1 MSRFRKI
8 VWSVFFVTVVV
19 LGWWRSAEW
28 ETTNMQN
35 KPLESSEEDRLPDT
49 ANEYLLQQINE
60 APQVAKDRLNPN
72 ALQLVGSPAAM
83 QDMLDIIHR
92 KLGLWYHFSIAPE
105 GYLQLRVLQNQE
117 PLSLSQ
123 RAFLSV
129 FTRILNRPFSV
140 TLRIYNH
147 QDAESRFVLIGKDRE
162 NAIDVGDME
171 KFGTDGWLTEQ
182 GVMGHE
188 LYESYL
194 LQTYPLDTKRAHT
207 ATHVLAAALEDL
219 INEVPQSDALH
230 RIAAAGKLTVF
241 IKTNLESPVFDQ
253 EVQIWYHQ
261 NNVTH
266 LTRNEKNVVGLAL

>member
-1 MSRFRKI
+1 MRQVKKV
-8 VWSVFFVTVVV
+8 VWSLLLTTVIV
-19 LGWWRSAEW
+19 LGWWNSAQWQITDE
-28 ETTNMQN
+28 QN
-35 KPLESSEEDRLPDT
+35 KPVESSIENRFFDT
-49 ANEYLLQQINE
+49 AHEQLLRQVNE
-60 APQVAKDRLNPN
+60 APQAAMGRLNPN

-129 FTRILNRPFSV
+129 FTRILSRPFSA
-140 TLRIYNH
+140 TLRVYNH
-147 QDAESRFVLIGKDRE
+147 QDTESRFVLIGKDRE

-171 KFGTDGWLTEQ
+171 KFGADGWLTEQ
-182 GVMGHE
+182 GAMGHE

-194 LQTYPLDTKRAHT
+194 LQTYPLDTKREQT
-207 ATHVLAAALEDL
+207 STHILAAALEDL
-219 INEVPQSDALH
+219 INEVPQSDAIH
-230 RIAAAGKLTVF
+230 RLAVAGKLTVF
-241 IKTNLESPVFDQ
+241 IKTNPAFPDFDR
-253 EVQIWYHQ
+253 EVEIWYHR

-266 LTRNEKNVVGLAL
+266 LTQNEKDLVGLAL